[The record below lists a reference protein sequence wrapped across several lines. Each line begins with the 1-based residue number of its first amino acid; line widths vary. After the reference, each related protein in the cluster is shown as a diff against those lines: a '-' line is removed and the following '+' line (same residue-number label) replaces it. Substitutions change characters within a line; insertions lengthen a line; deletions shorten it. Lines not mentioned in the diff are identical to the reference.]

1 MINADLGIFLHYKI
15 CTYVTQYIFGNICTY
30 KYTIYN
36 YKSGVFIKLN
46 HCSETKDEREE
57 KSHKS
62 QQKITSPWL
71 VFVIFNANV
80 FLTADA

>member
-1 MINADLGIFLHYKI
+1 MIFLHYKI
-15 CTYVTQYIFGNICTY
+15 CTYVTQYIFGNICTCTY

-36 YKSGVFIKLN
+36 YKSGVFIKLS